1 MKEER
6 AKRKAVEREQARQ
19 RAVAD
24 ASAKRSHAKE
34 VRVSAAFCVTGICD
48 GCECDHRKRT
58 QSFASMSLSARRNGI
73 KLSLR

>member
-34 VRVSAAFCVTGICD
+34 VRVSADSVSPAFVTDVNVIT
-48 GCECDHRKRT
+48 E
-58 QSFASMSLSARRNGI
+58 SERNH
-73 KLSLR
+73 SPV